1 MSDDVRARFRDF
13 VELHME
19 AYKILPE
26 DNERSLIGEGISK
39 FELDGPTARGV
50 VAVVANQSGQLL
62 ESDVSRHMLNV
73 LHGLA
78 GKRGAIDKRRFE
90 KGVVILTALVKG
102 QITEPAARAWLK
114 RLIEDSD
121 LKVRGRGLFRSKR
134 WFRRIKPVK

>member
-1 MSDDVRARFRDF
+1 MSDDIRARFRDF

-19 AYKILPE
+19 PHKILPE
-26 DNERSLIGEGISK
+26 DNERSLISEGISK
-39 FELDGPTARGV
+39 FALDGPQARGV
-50 VAVVANQSGQLL
+50 VAVVASQSDQILA
-62 ESDVSRHMLNV
+62 SDVSRHMLNV
-73 LHGLA
+73 LHQLA

-121 LKVRGRGLFRSKR
+121 LRVRGRGLFRSRR
-134 WFRRIKPVK
+134 WFRKIKAV